1 MSIGIP
7 RVGQVIRYSFLWS
20 DGKEKERPAVIVL
33 AVKRSDN
40 GKYRVAVMPITHTPH
55 NDPSKS
61 IEIPQRLKDYP
72 QRLKDYLKLDYEK
85 SWIVIDELNEFEW
98 PGYDLR
104 QVPGGETNWEYGQ
117 IPPRFHE
124 ILIARLRELRQANRL
139 VITSRDE

>member
-33 AVKRSDN
+33 AVKRNDN

-55 NDPSKS
+55 SDPSKS
-61 IEIPQRLKDYP
+61 IEIP

-104 QVPGGETNWEYGQ
+104 KVPGGGTDWEYGQ

-124 ILIARLRELRQANRL
+124 ILVARLRELRQANRL
-139 VITSRDE
+139 IITSRDD

>member
-33 AVKRSDN
+33 SAKRGDD

-55 NDPSKS
+55 SDPSTS
-61 IEIPQRLKDYP
+61 IEIPQK
-72 QRLKDYLKLDYEK
+72 LKDYLKLDCEK
-85 SWIVIDELNEFEW
+85 SWVVIDEINEFEW

-104 QVPGGETNWEYGQ
+104 KVPGSKTDWEYGQ
-117 IPPRFHE
+117 MPPRFHE
-124 ILIARLRELRQANRL
+124 ILITRLRELRQANRL